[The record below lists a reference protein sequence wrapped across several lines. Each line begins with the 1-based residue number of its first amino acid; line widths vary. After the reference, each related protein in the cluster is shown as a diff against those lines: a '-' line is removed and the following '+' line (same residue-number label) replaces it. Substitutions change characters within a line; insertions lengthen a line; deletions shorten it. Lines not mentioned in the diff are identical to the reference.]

1 MGKKYGT
8 VSFLQILAP
17 ELNDRLLADFLDMES
32 SLIVSMH
39 IQSVDQVKAIKTVK
53 RKITDLDRSKI
64 EEQKKAVRAG
74 YDMDIIPSDL
84 ATYGSEAKKLLQDL
98 QSRNERMFL
107 LTFLVLNTADN
118 PRQLGNNIFQ
128 AGSIAQKYN
137 CQLTR
142 LDFQQEEAP
151 VHLVVGKLHK
161 EIRETEQD
169 NVGVESAHKSE
180 EAVETGAYL
189 VREGYRSHKLKP
201 YRKAAQAERQ
211 LEKANVNVLYQKSLQ
226 ENPQFASNPLSR
238 WQQKQAIK
246 KQYAAAKHAGQTAG
260 NTAQAASKTGKAA
273 RTVKE
278 KAQQAGAFV
287 MRHKKGF
294 LMAGVLFLIT
304 CMLMNTMSS
313 CSMMAQSIGS
323 VLSGTT
329 YPSDD
334 PEMLAVEADYAA
346 REVQLQEEIDNI
358 ESSHPGYDE
367 YRYDLGMIGHDPH
380 ELAAFLSAVLQG
392 YTRQSA
398 QAELARVFAAQYQ
411 LTLTEEVEIRYRTET
426 STDPETGETTSEEVP
441 YEYYILNVKL
451 TSKPISAV
459 ASELLTPEQ
468 MKMYQVYRQ
477 TMGNK
482 PLLFG
487 GGSPD
492 TSGSEDLS
500 GVQFI
505 NGTRPGNPQLV
516 ELAKRQVGNVGGYP
530 YWSWYGFDSRV
541 EWCAC
546 FVSWCYNQAGKSE
559 PRFAGCEW
567 QGVPWFQSHGQWGAR
582 GYNNLAPGDAIFFD
596 WDLDGTA
603 DHVGIVIGTDGSR
616 VYTVE
621 GNSGDAC
628 KIKSYDLNYQSIKG
642 YGLMNW

>member
-1 MGKKYGT
+1 MNGLNKEPRLRFTDEERADSALEKPIRKVDKAAAKADKAQAKIPKK
-8 VSFLQILAP
+8 
-17 ELNDRLLADFLDMES
+17 
-32 SLIVSMH
+32 
-39 IQSVDQVKAIKTVK
+39 QVRQKTVDPETGK
-53 RKITDLDRSKI
+53 VTTKLVLEDKKKPPSKLSH
-64 EEQKKAVRAG
+64 AVRDTPAN
-74 YDMDIIPSDL
+74 
-84 ATYGSEAKKLLQDL
+84 AA
-98 QSRNERMFL
+98 
-107 LTFLVLNTADN
+107 
-118 PRQLGNNIFQ
+118 LG
-128 AGSIAQKYN
+128 K
-137 CQLTR
+137 
-142 LDFQQEEAP
+142 
-151 VHLVVGKLHK
+151 VHK

-180 EAVETGAYL
+180 EAAETGARL
-189 VREGYRSHKLKP
+189 MRESYRSHKLKP
-201 YRKAAQAERQ
+201 YRKAAQAEQ
-211 LEKANVNVLYQKSLQ
+211 KLEKANVNALYQKSLR
-226 ENPQFASNPLSR
+226 ENPQLASNPISR

-246 KQYAAAKHAGQTAG
+246 KQYAAAKRTGQTAG
-260 NTAQAASKTGKAA
+260 NTAQAASKTGKAT

-294 LMAGVLFLIT
+294 LIAGVLFLIA

-346 REVQLQEEIDNI
+346 KEAQLQEEIDNI

-411 LTLTEEVEIRYRTET
+411 LTLTEEVEIRYRTEN

-468 MKMYQVYRQ
+468 MEMYQVYRQ

-516 ELAKRQVGNVGGYP
+516 ELAKSQVGNVGGYP

-582 GYNNLAPGDAIFFD
+582 GYENIAPGDAIFFD

>member
-1 MGKKYGT
+1 MIGLNKEPRLRFTDEERSDPVLEKPIRKAEKAAARADKAQANIPKKKVRQTVIDPDTGKKT
-8 VSFLQILAP
+8 
-17 ELNDRLLADFLDMES
+17 
-32 SLIVSMH
+32 
-39 IQSVDQVKAIKTVK
+39 
-53 RKITDLDRSKI
+53 SK
-64 EEQKKAVRAG
+64 
-74 YDMDIIPSDL
+74 
-84 ATYGSEAKKLLQDL
+84 
-98 QSRNERMFL
+98 
-107 LTFLVLNTADN
+107 LTFEDKKKPPSKLSQRV
-118 PRQLGNNIFQ
+118 
-128 AGSIAQKYN
+128 K
-137 CQLTR
+137 
-142 LDFQQEEAP
+142 EAP
-151 VHLVVGKLHK
+151 VHLVAGKLHK
-161 EIRETEQD
+161 EIRENEQD

-201 YRKAAQAERQ
+201 YRKAAQAEQ
-211 LEKANVNVLYQKSLQ
+211 KLEKANVNALYQKSLR
-226 ENPQFASNPLSR
+226 ENPQFTSNPLSR
-238 WQQKQAIK
+238 WQQKQSIK
-246 KQYAAAKHAGQTAG
+246 KQYAAAKRAGQTAG

-278 KAQQAGAFV
+278 KAQQAGSFV

-294 LMAGVLFLIT
+294 LVAGVLFLLI

-323 VLSGTT
+323 VISGTT

-346 REVQLQEEIDNI
+346 REAQLQEKIDNI
-358 ESSHPGYDE
+358 ESSHSGYDE
-367 YRYDLGMIGHDPH
+367 YRYNLDMIGHDPH

-411 LTLTEEVEIRYRTET
+411 LTLTEEVEIRYRTDT

-468 MKMYQVYRQ
+468 MEMYQVYRQ

-492 TSGSEDLS
+492 TGVSEDLT
-500 GVQFI
+500 GVEFI

-516 ELAKRQVGNVGGYP
+516 ELAKSQVGNVGGYP

-582 GYNNLAPGDAIFFD
+582 GYENIAPGDAIFFD
-596 WDLDGTA
+596 WDLDGSA
-603 DHVGIVIGTDGSR
+603 DHVGIVVGTDGSR